1 MLSRIMARDGLSEA
15 EARRR
20 LDAQKEEDFFVSH
33 ADYVIVNNGDAGTL
47 EQQVDVIAR
56 QLGCASEAA
65 YPPPAS
71 APPRPAF
78 GAAAVRGCGFFA
90 LRRLFV
96 LPYRDAVE
104 REAARFS
111 LPSSL
116 VAGLILAES
125 HFDKDAVSHAGA
137 VGLMQLTPDTY
148 HWLCF
153 KLGHEEGDL
162 SDVDTNLYYG
172 CANMARFCRSFPT
185 CLRRLPLTTAGPC
198 RVRDWLA
205 RHALQQRRAHS
216 FPCALP

>member
-1 MLSRIMARDGLSEA
+1 MRQRT
-15 EARRR
+15 RRR
-20 LDAQKEEDFFVSH
+20 LRRLLALLLV
-33 ADYVIVNNGDAGTL
+33 L
-47 EQQVDVIAR
+47 
-56 QLGCASEAA
+56 LLCA
-65 YPPPAS
+65 
-71 APPRPAF
+71 
-78 GAAAVRGCGFFA
+78 GCGFFA

-172 CANMARFCRSFPT
+172 CANLALLLSEFSDLPT
-185 CLRRLPLTTAGPC
+185 ALAAYNAGPA

-205 RHALQQRRAHS
+205 DTLYSKDGHTLSHVPYPETRTHTRRVMLYS
-216 FPCALP
+216 QIYRLLYGLS

>member
-1 MLSRIMARDGLSEA
+1 MRQRT
-15 EARRR
+15 RRR
-20 LDAQKEEDFFVSH
+20 LRRLLALLLV
-33 ADYVIVNNGDAGTL
+33 L
-47 EQQVDVIAR
+47 
-56 QLGCASEAA
+56 LLCA
-65 YPPPAS
+65 
-71 APPRPAF
+71 
-78 GAAAVRGCGFFA
+78 GCGFFA

-172 CANMARFCRSFPT
+172 CANLALLLSEFSDLPT
-185 CLRRLPLTTAGPC
+185 ALAAYNAGPAC
-198 RVRDWLA
+198 